1 MKIKTIVVSL
11 LISLLWC
18 HVGFAEPKHS
28 LQAAFVRGGD
38 LWIKKEDKE
47 LQITLNQKV
56 SEPKWSSDG
65 KFIAYSLAL
74 GEQQHEIWVYSLEM
88 KKHNRVYPGGDN
100 FQWAPGRNDLAF
112 KIDGVLNIARVTRE
126 KVEPFKNVT
135 LGVDNYSWLPDGS
148 GFLVSSPAQLRPS
161 GWTNVELYMVPSD
174 AKMDPAKSK
183 HFYTLPTESP
193 SFFAVGTSIFKWS
206 NDKKW
211 ISFTANPT
219 ASLSA
224 DGNALCVLSADG
236 NQFQQMENM
245 LHYPQWF
252 AWSPT
257 KARLAYIAGEGRMAV
272 QNKHLKLKD
281 LPAMK
286 PASFTP
292 LGFADRDFTW
302 ENDRMIIVSRSKE
315 SKEDGDWPLPAL
327 YQVSISN
334 KEQRQLT
341 HPPEQS
347 GDFGPYILRKSNKL
361 TWIRSDGKHAEV
373 WNSNPDGSYAE
384 ICISQLDVGV
394 PYYGWSNWST
404 VLAWYEPHR

>member
-1 MKIKTIVVSL
+1 MKIKMIVVSL
-11 LISLLWC
+11 FISVLWC
-18 HVGFAEPKHS
+18 NVGFAEPKHAI
-28 LQAAFVRGGD
+28 QAAFVRGGD
-38 LWIKKEDKE
+38 LWVKKEDNE
-47 LQITLNQKV
+47 LQVTLNQQV

-74 GEQQHEIWVYSLEM
+74 GEQKHEIWVYSLEM
-88 KKHNRVYPGGDN
+88 KTHNRVYQGGDN
-100 FQWAPGRNDLAF
+100 FQWSPNRNDLAF
-112 KIDGVLNIARVTRE
+112 KIDGVLNIAKINRD

-135 LGVDNYSWLPDGS
+135 RGVGNYSWLPDGS

-161 GWTNVELYMVPSD
+161 GWTNVELYMVPTD
-174 AKMDPAKSK
+174 AKMDPNKSK

-193 SFFAVGTSIFKWS
+193 SFFAVGTSLFKWS

-224 DGNALCVLSADG
+224 DGNALCVLSSDG
-236 NQFQQMENM
+236 NQFQQMDNM

-292 LGFADRDFTW
+292 QGFADRDFTW

-327 YQVSISN
+327 YRVSLSN
-334 KEQRQLT
+334 KEQKQLT
-341 HPPEQS
+341 NPPEKS
-347 GDFGPYILRKSNKL
+347 GDFGPYMLRKSNKL

-373 WNSNPDGSYAE
+373 WRSNPDGSYAE
-384 ICISQLDVGV
+384 IWIPQLDEGV

-404 VLAWYEPHR
+404 ILAWYEPHR